1 MARKNPAAVALGR
14 LGGKKG
20 GRTRMD
26 SMSDEDRTEFA
37 RIGGQAG
44 SKARWDAYYA
54 AHPEKL
60 KAKLER
66 EGRKGTRPR
75 GRPSKKKPKAR

>member
-26 SMSDEDRTEFA
+26 SMSDEDRSEFA
-37 RIGGQAG
+37 RMGGYAG
-44 SKARWDAYYA
+44 SKARWDAYYK

-60 KAKLER
+60 KAKLA
-66 EGRKGTRPR
+66 
-75 GRPSKKKPKAR
+75 KKKKAPK

>member
-37 RIGGQAG
+37 RMGGQAG
-44 SKARWDAYYA
+44 SRARWEAYYA

-60 KAKLER
+60 KARLER
-66 EGRKGTRPR
+66 DARKGTRKR
-75 GRPSKKKPKAR
+75 GRPPTKKTAK